1 MSKKWNNLVLV
12 FVILA
17 LIHLVLETTPFM
29 FEKYQKQLIIL
40 DGLITGVFLIDFY
53 LKIKKITEEKTPFK
67 SHFFELLIDLFSIL
81 PFFISLFF
89 TGLKIMSALRLL
101 RMLRILKLMNL
112 VKSHSLIINA
122 MKNKKHE
129 LNISMQVVLIITI
142 ILSAIL
148 YFVEN
153 PSQPEN
159 FSSIIDAFLWSL
171 SKFIGEIGGYGDFAP
186 VTISGK
192 ILATFVGILGIAIFA
207 VPAGIIASGFV
218 EEIEQVKKGED
229 DENFYNKISSGFS
242 SEHLLTYIR
251 AKKKLGLEHIR
262 RKFFMLN
269 DVKFK
274 MNIPESS
281 ILSIAEMERG
291 VRIRNYMK
299 EGKEFTVIEFFN
311 NNAPYGTFSNRDSQI
326 TVISTHSK
334 DQPFLGHFSYALSEY
349 LNANYLSVEKYS
361 VSDFD
366 AERNVNFAINNVY
379 LDETGCL
386 AIESFK
392 QDLEKVSKNNQ
403 LTILVRAAGSKFDN
417 FELLNGKS
425 AGEEFCSPGG
435 TFDNIDKLQQLK
447 GDFQK
452 IAEDNTKT
460 VGFHSR
466 LGNNEK
472 NNLAIYLKKKL
483 NMDNLQIHVG
493 ADLLKEDADEYYK
506 TIEIVGEGFK
516 SLISK

>member
-17 LIHLVLETTPFM
+17 LIHLVLETTPFI

-40 DGLITGVFLIDFY
+40 DGLITSIFLIDFY
-53 LKIKKITEEKTPFK
+53 LKIKKIREEKTPFK
-67 SHFFELLIDLFSIL
+67 SRFFELIIDLFSIL

-89 TGLKIMSALRLL
+89 TGLKIMSALRLF

-129 LNISMQVVLIITI
+129 LNISMQVVLLITI

-153 PSQPEN
+153 PTQPEN
-159 FSSIIDAFLWSL
+159 FSSITDAFLWSL

-218 EEIEQVKKGED
+218 EEIEQIKKAEEN
-229 DENFYNKISSGFS
+229 ENFYNKILSGFS
-242 SEHLLTYIR
+242 TEHLVAYIR
-251 AKKKLGLEHIR
+251 AKKQINLDHIR
-262 RKFFMLN
+262 RKFFTLN

-281 ILSIAEMERG
+281 IMSIAEMEKG
-291 VRIRNYMK
+291 IRIRNFMK
-299 EGKEFTVIEFFN
+299 EGEEYTVVEFFEDS
-311 NNAPYGTFSNRDSQI
+311 APYGTFTNRESNI

-349 LNANYLSVEKYS
+349 LQANYISIEKYS
-361 VSDFD
+361 VTDFD
-366 AERNVNFAINNVY
+366 PEKNVDFAINNSF
-379 LDETGCL
+379 LDEFGCE
-386 AIESFK
+386 AIELFK
-392 QDLEKVSKNNQ
+392 LDLARLAPKNK
-403 LTILVRAAGSKFDN
+403 LTILVRAAGAKFDK
-417 FELLNGKS
+417 FELLNGKA

-435 TFDNIDKLQQLK
+435 TFDNINKLQK
-447 GDFQK
+447 FKDEFQK
-452 IAEDNTKT
+452 IVEDNNKT

-472 NNLAIYLKKKL
+472 NNLAIYLKNKL

-493 ADLLKEDADEYYK
+493 ADLLKEDADDYYK

>member
-17 LIHLVLETTPFM
+17 LIHLVLETTPFI
-29 FEKYQKQLIIL
+29 FEKYQKQLLLL

-53 LKIKKITEEKTPFK
+53 LKLKKIRAKKTPFK

-129 LNISMQVVLIITI
+129 LNISMQVVLLITI

-153 PSQPEN
+153 PTQPEN
-159 FSSIIDAFLWSL
+159 FSSITDAFLWSL

-218 EEIEQVKKGED
+218 EEIELIKKSED

-242 SEHLLTYIR
+242 SEHLVTYIR
-251 AKKKLGLEHIR
+251 AKKKLGLDHIR

-274 MNIPESS
+274 MNIPESN

-299 EGKEFTVIEFFN
+299 EGKEYTVVEFFKDDS
-311 NNAPYGTFSNRDSQI
+311 PYGTFSNRGSRI

-361 VSDFD
+361 VTDFD
-366 AERNVNFAINNVY
+366 AEKNVDFAINNAY
-379 LDETGCL
+379 LKETGCQ

-392 QDLEKVSKNNQ
+392 QDLEIVSKNNQ
-403 LTILVRAAGSKFDN
+403 FTILVRAAGSKFDN
-417 FELLNGKS
+417 FELLNGKA

-435 TFDNIDKLQQLK
+435 TFENINKLQQFK
-447 GDFQK
+447 DEFQK
-452 IAEDNTKT
+452 IAEYNNKT

-493 ADLLKEDADEYYK
+493 ADLLKEDAEEYYK